1 MVHQSTK
8 TKVFEKLSASLR
20 TAPRGSREFDIIVSF
35 LLGDTS
41 SESAQMIQLLV
52 EEGYS
57 WDIIS
62 ELLDQDLP
70 PYTTALDAALPGE
83 NIVLALH
90 SAKRGKWAAV
100 QRTPG
105 GNDVLVWATTEPL
118 ARRAAALKA
127 LRPDL
132 RAARSKAMRT
142 EATRPEVAHPAAVPP
157 EAGPAPAAPPRP
169 APAPAPAPA
178 PEWRE
183 PQAASPEAE
192 HEEEAEEEWK
202 ILF

>member
-1 MVHQSTK
+1 MVHQSTR
-8 TKVFEKLSASLR
+8 TKVFEKLSASMQA
-20 TAPRGSREFDIIVSF
+20 APRGSRELDIIVSF

-41 SESAQMIQLLV
+41 SEAGQMIQLLV

-90 SAKRGKWAAV
+90 SARRGKWAAV

-105 GNDVLVWATTEPL
+105 GSDVLVWAATEPL

-132 RAARSKAMRT
+132 RAARA
-142 EATRPEVAHPAAVPP
+142 EAPRREASNPAAVR
-157 EAGPAPAAPPRP
+157 GAPHPTPPPR
-169 APAPAPAPA
+169 PAPA

-183 PQAASPEAE
+183 PRPARAEAE
-192 HEEEAEEEWK
+192 REEEAEEEWK